1 MSSQHRL
8 HGPTQPSYRQRRAAE
23 AIERAATEF
32 DITITTHVRDSEVA
46 YEARCAVRALA
57 ERLKAEILSEDI

>member
-1 MSSQHRL
+1 MSSQRRR
-8 HGPTQPSYRQRRAAE
+8 HGLSQPTYRQRRAAE
-23 AIERAATEF
+23 AIDKAATDF
-32 DITITTHVRDSEVA
+32 DITITTHIRDSEVA

>member
-1 MSSQHRL
+1 MPSQRRL
-8 HGPTQPSYRQRRAAE
+8 QRFSQPSYRQRRAAE
-23 AIERAATEF
+23 AIEKAATDF
-32 DITITTHVRDSEVA
+32 DIAITTHVRDSEVA